1 MVVFLALKILQ
12 KKKLLNK
19 VIFWDYMSKTR
30 IEVLI
35 YTTSRKA
42 ISLPTHTWFVW
53 FITKLNQVKEKGQ
66 NTSIYSKMLVLTNYL
81 RWLNSTKWRPS
92 YFLFITFDNSQFSS
106 LPFFFWQGYK
116 WKWTKQTQSGQFQH
130 SCFKSATLLPT
141 YWASNNRALIPGL
154 TCNATSLLLILK

>member
-106 LPFFFWQGYK
+106 LPIFFGK
-116 WKWTKQTQSGQFQH
+116 VINGNELNKPNLVSSSTAVS
-130 SCFKSATLLPT
+130 SPLLCCLHIELVTTVP
-141 YWASNNRALIPGL
+141 
-154 TCNATSLLLILK
+154 